1 VKGLLDVQA
10 VHVPLPLALEAHS
23 HLRQAGRKGY
33 EAFALWAGELVG
45 TTFEVRH
52 TLIPQQTGHRLPTGV
67 CVTVDAPELHRINVW
82 LYQNK
87 VKLVAQL
94 HSHPTNA
101 YHSDTDDEYPIATQL
116 GSLSL
121 VIPNFAAEP
130 FALRRC
136 AAYRLLPDQGWVE
149 LGPDRTEQLI
159 KIIE

>member
-1 VKGLLDVQA
+1 MKGLLDVQI
-10 VHVPLPLALEAHS
+10 VRVPLALALDAHA

-33 EAFALWAGELVG
+33 EAFALWAGVLIG

-52 TLIPQQTGHRLPTGV
+52 TLIPQQTGHRLPSGV
-67 CVTVDAPELHRINVW
+67 CVTVDAPELHRLNVW

-87 VKLVAQL
+87 VTLVAQL
-94 HSHPTNA
+94 HSHPTEA

-130 FALRRC
+130 FSLRRC
-136 AAYRLLPDQGWVE
+136 AVYRLLPGQGWAE
-149 LGPDRTEQLI
+149 LRPDHVEQLI
-159 KIIE
+159 QIVE